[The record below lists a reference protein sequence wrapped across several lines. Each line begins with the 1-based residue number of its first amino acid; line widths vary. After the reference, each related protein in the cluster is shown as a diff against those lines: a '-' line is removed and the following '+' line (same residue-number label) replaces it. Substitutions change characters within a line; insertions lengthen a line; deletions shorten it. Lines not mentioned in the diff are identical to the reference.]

1 MPIWEYKIISLLSV
15 TDQENTLN
23 ALGQSRWELI
33 SLHAKNGDTV
43 AYLKRESV
51 VTTDGA
57 PRIQEIEIGLPI
69 EAQTSSNIG
78 SHRTLKVPADIDPS
92 IGGWLDTELEIGE
105 EAAGI
110 SVSISGEVM
119 TSSGEIVGPE
129 GSEQDAAF
137 NPAIGLELPI
147 GCLVAKVGDE
157 GTIEP
162 VYYSG
167 FLATEDKGR
176 LFLTVNDE
184 SYDNNRGDFSITV
197 TVL

>member
-1 MPIWEYKIISLLSV
+1 
-15 TDQENTLN
+15 
-23 ALGQSRWELI
+23 
-33 SLHAKNGDTV
+33 
-43 AYLKRESV
+43 
-51 VTTDGA
+51 
-57 PRIQEIEIGLPI
+57 
-69 EAQTSSNIG
+69 
-78 SHRTLKVPADIDPS
+78 
-92 IGGWLDTELEIGE
+92 
-105 EAAGI
+105 
-110 SVSISGEVM
+110 M

>member
-1 MPIWEYKIISLLSV
+1 MPIWEYKIISLRSV
-15 TDQENTLN
+15 ADPEGTLN
-23 ALGQSRWELI
+23 VLGQDRWELI
-33 SLHAKNGDTV
+33 NLHGKNGDTI
-43 AYLKRESV
+43 AYLKRESAI
-51 VTTDGA
+51 TAG
-57 PRIQEIEIGLPI
+57 RQGIEIGLPT
-69 EAQTSSNIG
+69 EAPTPSSIG

-92 IGGWLDTELEIGE
+92 VEGWLDTELEIDE

-110 SVSISGEVM
+110 SVSISGEIM
-119 TSSGEIVGPE
+119 ASSGEVVGPE
-129 GSEQDAAF
+129 GSEQDVTV
-137 NPAIGLELPI
+137 NPAIGVELPI
-147 GCLVAKVGDE
+147 GCLVAKVGEE

-184 SYDNNRGDFSITV
+184 SYDNNQGDFSITV

>member
-1 MPIWEYKIISLLSV
+1 MPIWEYKIISLLSG
-15 TDQENTLN
+15 TDQESTLN
-23 ALGQSRWELI
+23 ALGKDRWELV
-33 SLHAKNGDTV
+33 SLHAKNGDPV
-43 AYLKRESV
+43 AYLKRESI
-51 VTTDGA
+51 VTNGGA
-57 PRIQEIEIGLPI
+57 MIEEIQGSLPA
-69 EAQTSSNIG
+69 ESLTSSGIG

-92 IGGWLDTELEIGE
+92 VGGWLDTELEIGE

-110 SVSISGEVM
+110 SVSISGEII

-129 GSEQDAAF
+129 GAEQGVTL

-176 LFLTVNDE
+176 LFLTVNDK
-184 SYDNNRGDFSITV
+184 SYDSNQGDFIITV

>member
-1 MPIWEYKIISLLSV
+1 MPIWEYKIISLRPVADPESA
-15 TDQENTLN
+15 LN
-23 ALGQSRWELI
+23 VLGQDRWELI
-33 SLHAKNGDTV
+33 NLHGKNGDTI
-43 AYLKRESV
+43 AYLKRESAI
-51 VTTDGA
+51 TAG
-57 PRIQEIEIGLPI
+57 RQEIEIGPPT
-69 EAQTSSNIG
+69 EAPTPSSIG

-92 IGGWLDTELEIGE
+92 VEGWLDTELEIDE

-110 SVSISGEVM
+110 SVSISGEIM
-119 TSSGEIVGPE
+119 ASSGEVVGPE
-129 GSEQDAAF
+129 GSEQDVTV

-147 GCLVAKVGDE
+147 GCLVAKVGEE

-162 VYYSG
+162 VYFSG

>member
-1 MPIWEYKIISLLSV
+1 MPIWEYKIISLLPS
-15 TDQENTLN
+15 TDPESTLN
-23 ALGQSRWELI
+23 ALGQDRWELI
-33 SLHAKNGDTV
+33 NLRAKNGDTI
-43 AYLKRESV
+43 AYLKRESA
-51 VTTDGA
+51 VTTGG
-57 PRIQEIEIGLPI
+57 PSQIQEIERELQLQ
-69 EAQTSSNIG
+69 AQASSNIG

-92 IGGWLDTELEIGE
+92 VEGWLDTELEIDE

-110 SVSISGEVM
+110 SVSISGEIM

-129 GSEQDAAF
+129 GSEQDVTV

-147 GCLVAKVGDE
+147 GCLVAKVGEE